1 VNYAPQMDGTSDPPA
16 GGLPPSVH
24 PSSVPAGPWQERG
37 PHEGDEER
45 ISIPG
50 THVPAW
56 VVVALVIGVVALL
69 GATAFLLLR

>member
-1 VNYAPQMDGTSDPPA
+1 MTATYAGDGD
-16 GGLPPSVH
+16 GRLPV
-24 PSSVPAGPWQERG
+24 R
-37 PHEGDEER
+37 
-45 ISIPG
+45 IPG